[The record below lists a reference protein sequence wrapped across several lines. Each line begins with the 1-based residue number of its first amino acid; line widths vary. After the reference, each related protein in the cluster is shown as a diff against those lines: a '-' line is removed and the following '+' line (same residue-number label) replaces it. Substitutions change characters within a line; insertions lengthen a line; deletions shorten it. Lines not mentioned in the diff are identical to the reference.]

1 MRRPA
6 PRSLYAAFDR
16 FPSAKGAATHIDV
29 FARTLFEHTGPG
41 LLYVLGDERLPAA
54 QIEPDGSEIMRF
66 GASHESLLERGVA
79 FGRRL
84 SSLLGARGERLELA
98 QFRDPWSGVAI
109 LAHGGDART
118 VYELNGL
125 PSIELPAHRP
135 RMAPQTI
142 AKLAAAEEFCLRRAD
157 VVVTPSHTL
166 ARAAIA
172 RGADGARV
180 HVIPNGAYA
189 APSAPRRPAGAP
201 DRPYLLYFGALQP
214 WQGVETL
221 LRAAAELSDVCDL
234 VICASQHGRHAKPL
248 RKLARRLA
256 LDDAVWRFELTRE
269 QLAPWIAHA
278 ALTVAPLSDC
288 PRNTVQGCAPLKLLE
303 SFAAGVPVVASD
315 LPAVR
320 EIVTPG
326 VDGILVAPDR
336 PGALARAIRLAL
348 DDPARL
354 RALGSAAQ
362 ETWRR
367 RFTWDASA
375 ARLQQ
380 VLAA

>member
-1 MRRPA
+1 MRA

-29 FARTLFEHTGPG
+29 FARTLFAHTGPG

-54 QIEPDGSEIMRF
+54 QVEPDGSEIVRF
-66 GASHESLLERGVA
+66 GGAQHENLLERGVA

-84 SSLLGARGERLELA
+84 SSLLRTRGEALELA

-109 LAHGGDART
+109 IAHGGPART

-125 PSIELPAHRP
+125 PSIELPEHRP
-135 RMAPQTI
+135 RIARQTV
-142 AKLAAAEEFCLRRAD
+142 AKLRDAEEFCLRRAD
-157 VVVTPSHTL
+157 AVVTPSHVL
-166 ARAAIA
+166 ARAAIE
-172 RGADGARV
+172 RGADPARV
-180 HVIPNGAYA
+180 RVIPNGAE
-189 APSAPRRPAGAP
+189 PAPRGLPRPPDAP
-201 DRPYLLYFGALQP
+201 PGPYGLYFGALQP

-221 LRAAAELSDVCDL
+221 LRAMAELQDVCEL

-248 RKLARRLA
+248 RKLARRLG

-269 QLAPWIAHA
+269 QLAPWLAHA
-278 ALTVAPLSDC
+278 ALTAAPLTDC

-336 PGALARAIRLAL
+336 PGTLARAIRLAL

-354 RALGSAAQ
+354 QALGAAGK
-362 ETWRR
+362 ETWQR
-367 RFTWDASA
+367 RFTWEASA
-375 ARLQQ
+375 ARLQE